1 MNGDVSFLI
10 LVFYVVVL
18 IGALLGAVLILQS
31 RGN

>member
-31 RGN
+31 RGG

>member
-31 RGN
+31 RG